1 MSSQSVREQFGANA
15 RFYVTHAT
23 HAKGA
28 SLQRLVD
35 VVPLKASWQALD
47 VATGAGHTAFALAPH
62 VAQVTAT
69 DITPEMLE
77 LTREGAIERNLGNVL
92 VETAAA
98 EELEYPAD
106 SFDCITCRIAAH
118 HFESIPDFLSG
129 CGRILKDQGY
139 LVIIDNVTPE
149 GVAGDY
155 VNAFEK
161 LRDPS
166 HGQCLSVDQWRVA
179 LAEQGFTLTHLEI
192 LGKRMQ
198 FGLWASRHDETTQSY
213 LRAVLELAHGPVRGY
228 LQPRWEDGN
237 LTFGLQEGFLVAR
250 KQKTWQEGL

>member
-35 VVPLKASWQALD
+35 VVPLEASWKALD
-47 VATGAGHTAFALAPH
+47 IATGAGHTAFALSPH

-77 LTREGAIERNLGNVL
+77 LTREGAAKRHLGNVL
-92 VETAAA
+92 VEAAAA
-98 EELEYPAD
+98 EDLKYLAN

-118 HFESIPDFLSG
+118 HFESIPDFLAG
-129 CGRILKDQGY
+129 CGRILQDQGY

-166 HGQCLSVDQWRVA
+166 HGQCLSVNQWQTA
-179 LAEQGFTLTHLEI
+179 LAEHGFVLTHLEI

-198 FGLWASRHDETTQSY
+198 FEPWASRHDETVQGY
-213 LRAVLELAHGPVRGY
+213 LRSLLELAHGPVRGF
-228 LQPRWEDGN
+228 LQPRWEDGH
-237 LTFGLQEGFLVAR
+237 LTFGLQEGFMVAR
-250 KQKTWQEGL
+250 QQQALTE

>member
-35 VVPLKASWQALD
+35 VVPLEASWKALD
-47 VATGAGHTAFALAPH
+47 IATGAGHTAFALSPH

-77 LTREGAIERNLGNVL
+77 LTREGAAKRHLGNVL
-92 VETAAA
+92 VEAAAA
-98 EELEYPAD
+98 EDLKYLAN

-118 HFESIPDFLSG
+118 HFESIPDFLAG
-129 CGRILKDQGY
+129 CGRILQDQGY

-155 VNAFEK
+155 VNSFEK

-166 HGQCLSVDQWRVA
+166 HGQCLSVNQWQTA
-179 LAEQGFTLTHLEI
+179 LAEHGFVLTHLEI

-198 FGLWASRHDETTQSY
+198 FEPWASRHDETVQGY
-213 LRAVLELAHGPVRGY
+213 LRSLLELAHGPVRGF
-228 LQPRWEDGN
+228 LQPRWEDGQ
-237 LTFGLQEGFLVAR
+237 LTFGLQEGFMVAR
-250 KQKTWQEGL
+250 QQQALTE